1 MLGKNRCFE
10 VLEKRQNSTRF
21 AILGS
26 VHSFSED
33 LFTLILCKV
42 LRGMCPKG
50 VCSVGGDLRDVDK

>member
-10 VLEKRQNSTRF
+10 LLEKRQNSTRF
-21 AILGS
+21 DILGS
-26 VHSFSED
+26 VRSLSEN
-33 LFTLILCKV
+33 LFTLLLRKV